1 MPTMRDRMGN
11 VAKIWKYALGSF
23 SDDQTKEYDN
33 AVLLVRSFIFLTYLI
48 TNCFIVSGVIRHW
61 NANEKTTDC
70 DRTSGIW
77 ESPVRQTA
85 LSTPQRQRVGDST

>member
-1 MPTMRDRMGN
+1 MI
-11 VAKIWKYALGSF
+11 KIWKYALGSF

-70 DRTSGIW
+70 DRASRVW
-77 ESPVRQTA
+77 ESPVRTTV
-85 LSTPQRQRVGDST
+85 LSTPQRRRMGEST

>member
-1 MPTMRDRMGN
+1 MPTMRDQMGN

-48 TNCFIVSGVIRHW
+48 TNCFIISGVIRHW

-70 DRTSGIW
+70 DRTSRVW
-77 ESPVRQTA
+77 ESPVRTTV
-85 LSTPQRQRVGDST
+85 LSTPQRRRMGEST